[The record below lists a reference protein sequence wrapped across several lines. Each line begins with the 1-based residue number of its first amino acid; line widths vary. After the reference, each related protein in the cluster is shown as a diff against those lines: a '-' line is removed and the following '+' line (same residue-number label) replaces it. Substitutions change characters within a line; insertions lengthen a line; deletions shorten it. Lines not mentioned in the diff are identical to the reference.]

1 MEAKNIELEGT
12 KARLRQLEQSADAA
26 TTVPPPSA
34 YGGSRHAL
42 SNSKSNTPEPDAGN
56 GQRMLRSPGG
66 GHHQGDV
73 TSNLRRLSR
82 SHSRNDIDLA
92 GRVAADNYL
101 KYPVLPLTQAE
112 AARNNNGGGGE
123 QRVTFDLG
131 PKKARMTE
139 MSVAKRAIAIDR
151 QATTANTTSQLPSD
165 ARARLQEMAGNGDI
179 KRNYRKSSNH
189 EPTAVGNQPVRPS
202 KLSVNNGLITSSTTA
217 AGNAKYMVSPP
228 GTPTRTSTPG
238 GGGAGTPTRTTSPDN
253 NGGGGHVTSSRLT
266 RRDSYRAV
274 DNGDRRAINSAKNS
288 LIMNLQNNN
297 VKKVS
302 GGGGISSPTIRR
314 GSRTR
319 TPSIER
325 SLTGGLNK
333 DDNNSVAKV
342 RGKSFWGGWWKFS

>member
-26 TTVPPPSA
+26 TVPPPSA
-34 YGGSRHAL
+34 YSGSRHAL
-42 SNSKSNTPEPDAGN
+42 SSKSNTPEPDAGN

-66 GHHQGDV
+66 HQGDV

-112 AARNNNGGGGE
+112 AARNNNGGGE

-151 QATTANTTSQLPSD
+151 QATANTTSQLPSD
-165 ARARLQEMAGNGDI
+165 ARARLQEMAGNGGDI

-189 EPTAVGNQPVRPS
+189 EPTAGGGNQPVRPS
-202 KLSVNNGLITSSTTA
+202 KLSVNNGLITSTTA

-238 GGGAGTPTRTTSPDN
+238 GGAGTPTRTTSPDN
-253 NGGGGHVTSSRLT
+253 NGGGHVTSSRLT

-302 GGGGISSPTIRR
+302 GGGISSPTIRR